1 MSFRKFRLFCA
12 WAGSIAAAHA
22 APASTRVTTERDARI
37 DMLFSLDVRSNG
49 AVHAGKPGAGH
60 PARTLRLSASEDSMR
75 AVDAAF

>member
-1 MSFRKFRLFCA
+1 
-12 WAGSIAAAHA
+12 
-22 APASTRVTTERDARI
+22 
-37 DMLFSLDVRSNG
+37 MLFSLDVRSNG